1 MINFRIY
8 TRILKMALNAINGIA
23 SGVVANKKTPLVAQG
38 LALLSFKLMKFFR
51 IKVIGTINS

>member
-1 MINFRIY
+1 
-8 TRILKMALNAINGIA
+8 MALNAINGIA

-51 IKVIGTINS
+51 IKVIGTINSWKLNNIKIIWQA

>member
-23 SGVVANKKTPLVAQG
+23 SGVVANKITPLVAQG
-38 LALLSFKLMKFFR
+38 LALL
-51 IKVIGTINS
+51 

>member
-1 MINFRIY
+1 
-8 TRILKMALNAINGIA
+8 MALNAINGIA